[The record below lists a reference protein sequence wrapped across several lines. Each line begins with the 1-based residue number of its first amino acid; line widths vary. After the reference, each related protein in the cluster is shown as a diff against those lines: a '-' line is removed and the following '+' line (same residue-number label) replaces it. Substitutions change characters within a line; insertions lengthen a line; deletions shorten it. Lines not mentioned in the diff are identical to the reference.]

1 MTTDYKPES
10 HTQALAMA
18 LILAIT
24 ASNNEQQAKAT
35 TWAATI
41 ASQMK
46 DEHVEIVKDSV
57 EACASYFSDAC
68 ESMAA

>member
-1 MTTDYKPES
+1 
-10 HTQALAMA
+10 MA